1 MLGYAEDIDD
11 YDPSFLEQEAAL
23 LKWEED
29 TMNRYEVWRDERTI
43 LNVHVFICSVS
54 QIILIYL
61 LFMETIASFDL
72 SQIVEGN

>member
-29 TMNRYEVWRDERTI
+29 TMKRYEVWRDERTI